1 MFPESDGLEVREG
14 VVDDF
19 KYLENTLHVDD
30 VDGLVYEVKRVVN
43 EVYQRRG
50 SLIVAYRRPVYKNG
64 IRGPEEKDAIHI
76 RDVEKMTADTDEDI
90 VPNPENVGLGL
101 PFEQDKLTAAYSP
114 TNFIFTNTYDVNNS
128 FTNISYNLNSINL
141 SIISFLTTKTPLYF
155 FHQVT
160 ILLNEIEMHIYR
172 ILSSFNVLSSL
183 NFSSLKLNL
192 EFFFESFL
200 NVSLPSLSE
209 LSLAFKNRNFYEQ
222 FNKLSFFKSDNG
234 KLSDLETLY
243 SGIESSTYTR
253 SNKFMNSYVSYDY
266 KCGNY
271 LGI

>member
-1 MFPESDGLEVREG
+1 MLCQLVC
-14 VVDDF
+14 VD
-19 KYLENTLHVDD
+19 
-30 VDGLVYEVKRVVN
+30 RR
-43 EVYQRRG
+43 YQRMNCFNIRELQG
-50 SLIVAYRRPVYKNG
+50 NLKRKFFSDLVNSNDHRELLNNTMIGLRFKTQDVSSL
-64 IRGPEEKDAIHI
+64 
-76 RDVEKMTADTDEDI
+76 
-90 VPNPENVGLGL
+90 NPDLFSFYQYGTHNNSKSRNLL
-101 PFEQDKLTAAYSP
+101 
-114 TNFIFTNTYDVNNS
+114 FTNAYGFNNNFS
-128 FTNISYNLNSINL
+128 NVSYNLHSINL
-141 SIISFLTTKTPLYF
+141 FIISLLTTKTPSYF

-160 ILLNEIEMHIYR
+160 IFLNEIEMHVYR
-172 ILSSFNVLSSL
+172 ILSSFNVLSLL
-183 NFSSLKLNL
+183 NFNSFKLNL

-200 NVSLPSLSE
+200 NVSLPNLLEFPS
-209 LSLAFKNRNFYEQ
+209 AFKNINFYEQ